1 MEDTDVVFVKC
12 TRDVSGS
19 TESLSGKVVKVRPAL
34 VREVLISLLA
44 SSKAYEG
51 IEFDPHAMDSIN
63 PGTDGLYEDAEVE
76 DDGDDG
82 GTQSS
87 ACDCGED
94 DGEPNSA
101 DGAEEENRDDFN
113 SGGYHGGAG
122 AGAEE
127 ENRDD
132 FNSGDY
138 HGGAGADTTDT
149 FVDLE
154 DGNMAED
161 INAIFD
167 YDDLQ
172 PRFTLES
179 AVNMIDNDSDI
190 IVKIFPEHFRAFV

>member
-34 VREVLISLLA
+34 VREVFISLLA

-101 DGAEEENRDDFN
+101 D
-113 SGGYHGGAG
+113 
-122 AGAEE
+122 GAEE

-190 IVKIFPEHFRAFV
+190 IVKIFPEHFRTFV